1 MRCRLRC
8 IKKQIFCDE
17 MNYKL
22 TDYLDKTVT
31 EYGDKTAVIDHE
43 RSITYGEL
51 RCNAL
56 KIAEHLCSM
65 GISGES
71 VAAYLD
77 KSVTV
82 VCILWGI
89 LYSGNHY
96 TFIDE
101 ELNPERKR
109 YIAKKLMTR
118 IILTD
123 AHSIDECR
131 ELFGD
136 IRAINVDE
144 ILCSDEPCLFDPS
157 CVNIY
162 DTDPAYINFTS
173 GTTGTPKG
181 VVVGHRSVIDFI
193 NAFTETFD
201 ITSDEV
207 IGNQAP
213 FDFDVSVKDIFSC
226 AFTGAALVLIPRDY
240 FVKPVE
246 ITDYLDA
253 KKVTTIIWAV
263 TAMCFMTTLKAFAY
277 KVPDSISKIMFSGEV
292 MPYKHLKKWMQ
303 TYPDAMFVNLFG
315 PTEITCNSTYHILD
329 KDRDY
334 SAGIPIGRPF
344 ANEKVILLDGDT
356 IVTESNKEG
365 EICVGGTTLAIG
377 YLDDDKLTSQKFT
390 QNPANTRYREI
401 IYRSGDFGYYDDN
414 GDLFFTGRRDVQIK
428 RFGHRIE
435 LSEIESVADSAEGVV
450 RSCVIA
456 DGDRLILAYAGDK
469 DAESLRRYLEKKLP
483 DYMLPNSVRII
494 ETIPTNKNGKMD
506 RAKIKEMLL
515 EG

>member
-1 MRCRLRC
+1 MIYR
-8 IKKQIFCDE
+8 
-17 MNYKL
+17 L

-31 EYGDKTAVIDHE
+31 EYRDRTAVVDTA

-51 RCNAL
+51 KSNAL
-56 KIAEHLCSM
+56 KIAGYLHSA
-65 GISGES
+65 GITGES

-77 KSVTV
+77 KSVTA

-101 ELNPERKR
+101 ELNPERKI
-109 YIAKKLMTR
+109 YIAEKLKTGV
-118 IILTD
+118 ILTD
-123 AHSIDECR
+123 SKSSDKCA
-131 ELFGD
+131 ELFDD
-136 IRAINVDE
+136 IKAVNVDE
-144 ILCSDEPCLFDPS
+144 IMDGKEEYSFDPS
-157 CVNIY
+157 DVRIY

-226 AFTGAALVLIPRDY
+226 AFTGATLVLIPRDY
-240 FVKPVE
+240 FVKPLE

-277 KVPDSISKIMFSGEV
+277 KVPGSISKIMFSGEV

-334 SAGIPIGRPF
+334 STGIPVGRPF

-356 IVTESNKEG
+356 IVTGSNREG

-377 YLDDDKLTSQKFT
+377 YLGDDKLTAERFT
-390 QNPANTRYREI
+390 QNPANTEYREI
-401 IYRSGDFGYYDDN
+401 IYRSGDFGYYDDK
-414 GDLFFTGRRDVQIK
+414 GDIFFTGRRDVQIK

-435 LSEIESVADSAEGVV
+435 LSEIESVADLSEGVI
-450 RSCVIA
+450 RSCAVA
-456 DGDRLILAYAGDK
+456 DGDRLMLAYAGDT
-469 DAESLRRYLEKKLP
+469 DTEALREFLEKKLP
-483 DYMLPNSVRII
+483 DYMLPNSIRMIGS
-494 ETIPTNKNGKMD
+494 IPTNKNGKMD